1 MLRRLAGAADCRAGR
16 AQPPKG
22 GGAIRIFAGFGGDD
36 QCALNPMPWTGHV
49 NDAVSAP
56 VENLNRQHPAQ
67 WRCLNRSDRV
77 DSPWRRALPR
87 IASRPFAAAPRRLRR
102 VSGRSARR
110 QSPPRHGP
118 GCRRLTRRRLRRPI
132 RSIGS
137 RTTVVRDLPMAEG
150 NPHNLA
156 TERGPRL
163 FIRRSKRIPNRHED
177 ARRTDRCQCWHNVA
191 RTLST
196 KFLACSLLSAPAGTR

>member
-1 MLRRLAGAADCRAGR
+1 M
-16 AQPPKG
+16 
-22 GGAIRIFAGFGGDD
+22 FAGFGGDD
-36 QCALNPMPWTGHV
+36 QCALNPIPWTGHV

-56 VENLNRQHPAQ
+56 AENLNRRHPAQ
-67 WRCLNRSDRV
+67 SRCLNRSDRV
-77 DSPWRRALPR
+77 DLPWRRALPR

-118 GCRRLTRRRLRRPI
+118 GCRRLTRRRLRRPT

-137 RTTVVRDLPMAEG
+137 RTTVVRDLPMAWE
-150 NPHNLA
+150 NQHNLA
-156 TERGPRL
+156 AAREPRL
-163 FIRRSKRIPNRHED
+163 FIRRLKRIPDRHGD
-177 ARRTDRCQCWHNVA
+177 ARRTDRCQRWGNAA

-196 KFLACSLLSAPAGTR
+196 QFRACLLPSAPAGTR